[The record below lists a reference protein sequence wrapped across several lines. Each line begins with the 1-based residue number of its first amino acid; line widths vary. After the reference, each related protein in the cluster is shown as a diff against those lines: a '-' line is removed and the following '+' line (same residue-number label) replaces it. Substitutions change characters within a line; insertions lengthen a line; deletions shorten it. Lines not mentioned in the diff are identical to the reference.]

1 MLSVTKATIGQSRG
15 FHREEFPLGGTTTA
29 RLAMSAL
36 APKRKRTATC
46 SAKLARRDKLVL
58 ENLALVKSIAIRIHE
73 TLPVHLETDDLVNAG
88 VIGLM
93 DAATKFDPKKQ
104 VCFGSYAKH
113 RIKGAILDSL
123 RQLDWASRDLRRR
136 HKQAEA
142 AIRDLTAELHRAP
155 SEAEIATRLGIDVQK
170 WRQMS
175 VDLRNTG
182 LISASSRATD
192 HEDLPEPDYA
202 GAPDVQP
209 DNMCAQSQLKSALDV
224 AMTVL
229 PNRYQQVV
237 HMYYRADM
245 TMKEIGTV
253 LGINE
258 SRVSQIHKAALE
270 KMHVALM
277 GAGIHSSTAF

>member
-1 MLSVTKATIGQSRG
+1 M
-15 FHREEFPLGGTTTA
+15 P
-29 RLAMSAL
+29 AL
-36 APKRKRTATC
+36 ASKRTRNIATA
-46 SAKLARRDKLVL
+46 AKHARRDKLVL

-73 TLPVHLETDDLVNAG
+73 PLPVHLETADLVTAG
-88 VIGLM
+88 VLGLM
-93 DAATKFDPKKQ
+93 TRATKFAPKKQ
-104 VCFGSYAKH
+104 VCFASYAKH

-224 AMTVL
+224 AM
-229 PNRYQQVV
+229 
-237 HMYYRADM
+237 
-245 TMKEIGTV
+245 
-253 LGINE
+253 
-258 SRVSQIHKAALE
+258 
-270 KMHVALM
+270 
-277 GAGIHSSTAF
+277 

>member
-1 MLSVTKATIGQSRG
+1 MLKAGIIRYMLSLTKAAIRQSRG
-15 FHREEFPLGGTTTA
+15 FYREELSVGSTNPP

-136 HKQAEA
+136 YKQVETL
-142 AIRDLTAELHRAP
+142 RRELAVKLNREP
-155 SEAEIATRLGIDVQK
+155 SDNEIAAELGIDMKRWQAL
-170 WRQMS
+170 M
-175 VDLRNTG
+175 VDFRSL
-182 LISASSRATD
+182 
-192 HEDLPEPDYA
+192 
-202 GAPDVQP
+202 GAIAAKQ
-209 DNMCAQSQLKSALDV
+209 
-224 AMTVL
+224 
-229 PNRYQQVV
+229 QQV
-237 HMYYRADM
+237 
-245 TMKEIGTV
+245 
-253 LGINE
+253 
-258 SRVSQIHKAALE
+258 
-270 KMHVALM
+270 
-277 GAGIHSSTAF
+277 

>member
-1 MLSVTKATIGQSRG
+1 
-15 FHREEFPLGGTTTA
+15 
-29 RLAMSAL
+29 MSAL

-155 SEAEIATRLGIDVQK
+155 SEAEVADRLGIDVQK

-182 LISASSRATD
+182 LVSASSRATD

-202 GAPDVQP
+202 GAPAVQP
-209 DNMCAQSQLKSALDV
+209 DNMCAHSQLKSALDV

-270 KMHVALM
+270 KMHVALA
-277 GAGIHSSTAF
+277 GAGIHSSAAF